1 MPSLYETA
9 LLPSHSNHY
18 MLNPA
23 ALVEPSSADAPR
35 GTYCP
40 KNRGNKLQRSFAK
53 NSQLCTCHN
62 MTDSPNGLAAPKA
75 AGAPE
80 LTEIEITPAMIEAG
94 LGELLSFS
102 READVY
108 EEKLKSIY
116 RAMESARLLL
126 EDGGRIRRLNDPALL
141 SNSLV

>member
-1 MPSLYETA
+1 
-9 LLPSHSNHY
+9 
-18 MLNPA
+18 
-23 ALVEPSSADAPR
+23 
-35 GTYCP
+35 
-40 KNRGNKLQRSFAK
+40 
-53 NSQLCTCHN
+53 
-62 MTDSPNGLAAPKA
+62 MTQIPDKSAAPDLA

-108 EEKLKSIY
+108 EEKLRAIY

-141 SNSLV
+141 SNSLI